1 MWSVSLNS
9 QSAGKGKTKEVIERE
24 HSIMEETVTKKVP
37 ECIAECE
44 FGYNSQGMIQKISAT
59 GSIEEVIKNIT
70 G

>member
-9 QSAGKGKTKEVIERE
+9 QAGKGKTKDVIERE
-24 HSIMEETVTKKVP
+24 HSIMEETLTKKLP
-37 ECIAECE
+37 ECIGECE
-44 FGYNSQGMIQKISAT
+44 FGYNSHGMIQKISAT